1 MIKMRKIR
9 LFQRIRIWIEDR
21 LCGWM
26 FGRDYTNTVALLNI
40 GNRYAKRIGES
51 TMNCSRCGSVWYPK
65 VGGRCSFD
73 GEAKYCPYC
82 GKHR

>member
-1 MIKMRKIR
+1 MR

-26 FGRDYTNTVALLNI
+26 FGGRNYANALMLMNI
-40 GNRYAKRIGES
+40 GKLYSKRISEARLE
-51 TMNCSRCGSVWYPK
+51 CSRCGSEWYPK
-65 VGGRCSFD
+65 AGGRSSFD

-82 GKHR
+82 GLRNG